1 MGIQDG
7 GIRALSS
14 YSMSPEERKNKNL
27 DFIGS
32 FQIMDNEF
40 RIIILEG
47 ISHKG
52 MKELEEATRILQPN
66 TDTFKILRNSAIK
79 FKDRIYLDFGLDM
92 KKVRLRE
99 NLREFL
105 MKPDIYNRVKLPEN
119 ICMTFIKFN
128 EIRRSVSLRM
138 IMSRDLFPVADFII

>member
-1 MGIQDG
+1 MVFVLPYKCPELVKIIQDKIAEINLKGRFLNLGMGIQDG

-52 MKELEEATRILQPN
+52 MKELEEATRIL
-66 TDTFKILRNSAIK
+66 
-79 FKDRIYLDFGLDM
+79 
-92 KKVRLRE
+92 
-99 NLREFL
+99 
-105 MKPDIYNRVKLPEN
+105 
-119 ICMTFIKFN
+119 
-128 EIRRSVSLRM
+128 
-138 IMSRDLFPVADFII
+138 